1 MSAAVTEGG
10 TSERLFAEASAVNTS
25 VVESSNEG
33 GGHLQSALFILERE
47 GSMQLSTFKHESVN
61 VVLSPVM
68 VLF

>member
-33 GGHLQSALFILERE
+33 TWWPSAKRVIHTGEGGEYAALDF
-47 GSMQLSTFKHESVN
+47 QA
-61 VVLSPVM
+61 
-68 VLF
+68 